1 MYPRALGVVQL
12 RGEID
17 PPLYGFIVEEMCF
30 YYGVTSWRQ
39 IAFSC
44 HGDVLISRMVMTMR
58 VYMYTETL
66 KLYIYYYKHLAES
79 IKTKKIIN

>member
-1 MYPRALGVVQL
+1 MYPWALGVVQL

-30 YYGVTSWRQ
+30 YYGLTSWRQ

-44 HGDVLISRMVMTMR
+44 HGDVLISRMLMTVAKQNIACR
-58 VYMYTETL
+58 ENL
-66 KLYIYYYKHLAES
+66 IYIYILCGQQLFRLYY
-79 IKTKKIIN
+79 